1 MSSPFVFNSG
11 AVYTIDGDAVPTPV
25 QVGILQSASIKLKS
39 TTKELYGQQVLPV
52 ASGRSQIKV
61 SGDFEFASYTGR
73 LIRDFFGSSMAAGQ
87 ILVVQDE
94 PGTIPASGPFTISTA
109 NHTAFGV
116 DLGVRYAAT
125 QVPLS
130 AVASSPATGQYSYS
144 AGVYTF
150 AAADDGL
157 AVLISYTYTSTGAGD
172 VITITN
178 ANAGAATSFKSVF
191 AQGYGGSQV
200 NFTLNSCIPDSLDLL
215 GSKIGDFSKPKYS
228 FNAITDSSNIL
239 GTISVPLVS

>member
-73 LIRDFFGSSMAAGQ
+73 LIRDFFGSSMASGQ
-87 ILVVQDE
+87 ILVAQGE
-94 PGTIPASGPFTISTA
+94 PASVPASGPYTVSTA
-109 NHTAFGV
+109 NHTTWGL
-116 DLGVRYAAT
+116 DLGVVYGAT
-125 QVPLS
+125 GLPFT
-130 AVASSPATGQYSYS
+130 AVASSPTVGQYSVA

-150 AAADDGL
+150 AAADE
-157 AVLISYTYTSTGAGD
+157 VCGD
-172 VITITN
+172 SN
-178 ANAGAATSFKSVF
+178 
-191 AQGYGGSQV
+191 
-200 NFTLNSCIPDSLDLL
+200 LL
-215 GSKIGDFSKPKYS
+215 HLYDYRFR
-228 FNAITDSSNIL
+228 
-239 GTISVPLVS
+239 